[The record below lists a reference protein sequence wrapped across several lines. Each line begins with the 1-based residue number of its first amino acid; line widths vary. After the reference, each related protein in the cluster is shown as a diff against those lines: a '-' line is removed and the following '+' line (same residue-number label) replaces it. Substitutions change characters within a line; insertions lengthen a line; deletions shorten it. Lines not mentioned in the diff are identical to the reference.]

1 MSGLRIIY
9 VISLVILGTL
19 LVFTVFRPVATSGEY
34 GEVRR
39 AQLLQTDDEWII
51 QFDLINHE
59 DRKQDYTM
67 AVLVDGKR
75 YTEDVSIL
83 SGRVFT
89 YIHRIPRAT
98 AGAGDVGFTIYKEG
112 EADPLEQVTYYLK

>member
-9 VISLVILGTL
+9 IASLVILGTL

-34 GEVRR
+34 SEVRR

-67 AVLVDGKR
+67 AVLVDGKQ

-89 YIHRIPRAT
+89 YIHRIPRDA